1 MKRFLYIPILLLS
14 TWIAPGKAS
23 AQVRADWMPEEGF
36 WQVVSTANT
45 KQPNDK
51 QPNDKQSNDRP
62 TVLVQFFGFHEQ
74 LIYEERLDARDVNPH
89 KRRTRLLLNECLRAA
104 LSASAKNKEVLMDQG
119 WVSARMKQQK

>member
-1 MKRFLYIPILLLS
+1 MAKSCTMKRFLYIPILLLS

-45 KQPNDK
+45 KQPNDT
-51 QPNDKQSNDRP
+51 P